1 MNRHSMS
8 RESKLEG
15 DDIVYDS
22 IEQETR
28 HVNEQAFKDAS
39 VNKNTEGH
47 RISHAEK
54 GARDEENIAD
64 HEIAETVNTELR

>member
-1 MNRHSMS
+1 MNRHAQ
-8 RESKLEG
+8 LEG
-15 DDIVYDS
+15 EDIKYDS

-28 HVNEQAFKDAS
+28 HVNEQAYKDAS
-39 VNKNTEGH
+39 ANKNMKGH

-64 HEIAETVNTELR
+64 HEIVETANALL